1 MRCWISS
8 SGERHEYW
16 ICANRGGRLSD
27 VASPAAS
34 TNSLRVQVPVCG
46 NIASLVYLVVVY
58 IRHSASIAPGQRAVA
73 CGPADG
79 SSEASIHV
87 SGSGVSKV
95 NTTLQYDPQ
104 CVSWQ
109 TVLSRCGW

>member
-8 SGERHEYW
+8 NGERQEYW
-16 ICANRGGRLSD
+16 ICANRGGRLSE

-34 TNSLRVQVPVCG
+34 TNSFNVHVPVCG
-46 NIASLVYLVVVY
+46 NIASLVYFVVVY
-58 IRHSASIAPGQRAVA
+58 IRHNASIAPGHRAVA

-79 SSEASIHV
+79 SSDVSIHV

-95 NTTLQYDPQ
+95 NTTL
-104 CVSWQ
+104 
-109 TVLSRCGW
+109 